1 GADVEL
7 SCLRAKNALD
17 LLLLILAQGSAE
29 NGATIAAEL
38 VQHCIGI
45 GGAEKGVH
53 RRITRLDHRPDLLN
67 KFLGDTEFILPP
79 GCVEGAPCRAQRG
92 AAGSGRGNRP
102 CGHAGAGSAGEGNGE
117 CGSDQRTSQTAP
129 SGALACCHLQTLIDS
144 KFAVGVAIYGDR
156 VVEVYGP
163 VLVHSL

>member
-1 GADVEL
+1 MLLTQYSVYPCFCSFSVLVVDLSLARADVDL
-7 SCLRAKNALD
+7 SCLRAKNTLD

-79 GCVEGAPCRAQRG
+79 GCVEGAPCRAQ
-92 AAGSGRGNRP
+92 
-102 CGHAGAGSAGEGNGE
+102 
-117 CGSDQRTSQTAP
+117 
-129 SGALACCHLQTLIDS
+129 
-144 KFAVGVAIYGDR
+144 
-156 VVEVYGP
+156 
-163 VLVHSL
+163 